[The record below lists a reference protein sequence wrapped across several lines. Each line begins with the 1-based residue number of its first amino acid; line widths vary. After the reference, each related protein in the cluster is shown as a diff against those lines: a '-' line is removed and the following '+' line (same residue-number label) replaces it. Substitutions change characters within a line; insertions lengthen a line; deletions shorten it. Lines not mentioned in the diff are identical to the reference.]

1 LDYLQ
6 NQQQNFPVLIFD
18 EDDYEGINKAFNLPG
33 PIPVT
38 LAFDKNGQEV
48 GRIEG
53 SASLKEFQ
61 ELVNL
66 VLRTS
71 PGVF

>member
-1 LDYLQ
+1 MAVDYLYQ
-6 NQQQNFPVLIFD
+6 TSTLPETILQFGSGKFLR
-18 EDDYEGINKAFNLPG
+18 AFVEYFVHEANLE
-33 PIPVT
+33 
-38 LAFDKNGQEV
+38 GQEV